1 MAVNHAKR
9 LLLVAAMALAS
20 VNLFTGA
27 PLLAIWV
34 GAQVQGES
42 GGLSMTA
49 VLAVVVVLA
58 LLCAALVWAL
68 NRMGAAHDALI
79 GRPAARRQ
87 TTWMRPFN
95 SGSAR
100 AQQGGLRA
108 LDKVLVGAVVLAG
121 LAFETWFFF
130 FAGSS
135 LGSGA

>member
-9 LLLVAAMALAS
+9 LLLVALMALAS

-27 PLLAIWV
+27 PVFAVWV

-49 VLAVVVVLA
+49 VLTVIVVMALVCAV
-58 LLCAALVWAL
+58 LVWAL

-79 GRPAARRQ
+79 GRPATRRQ
-87 TTWMRPFN
+87 TTWMKPFN
-95 SGSAR
+95 SGPAH
-100 AQQGGLRA
+100 AEQAGLRT

-121 LAFETWFFF
+121 LAFEAWFFF

-135 LGSGA
+135 IGSG

>member
-1 MAVNHAKR
+1 MAANHAKR
-9 LLLVAAMALAS
+9 LLLVALMALAS

-27 PLLAIWV
+27 PLFSVWV

-49 VLAVVVVLA
+49 VLSVIVVMA
-58 LLCAALVWAL
+58 LVCAALVWAL

-79 GRPAARRQ
+79 GRPAERRQ
-87 TTWMRPFN
+87 TTWMKPFN
-95 SGSAR
+95 SGSAQ
-100 AQQGGLRA
+100 AQRTSLRM

-135 LGSGA
+135 LGSS